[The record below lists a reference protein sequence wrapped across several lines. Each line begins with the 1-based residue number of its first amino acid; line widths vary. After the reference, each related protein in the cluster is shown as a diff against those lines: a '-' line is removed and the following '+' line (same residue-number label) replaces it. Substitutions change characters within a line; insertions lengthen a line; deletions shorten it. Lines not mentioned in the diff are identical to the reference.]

1 VVDGSGQSTVSGDGE
16 TRDFAEGEIMGIIEN
31 AKELAD
37 LLIELT
43 RQNRQL
49 EDKVEEQKK
58 LLDLKGKMKWEKP
71 VYRTEGEEDPY
82 CPQCWEVSQK
92 QVHLRKWQ
100 YGNWFCHNCKKVFQ

>member
-1 VVDGSGQSTVSGDGE
+1 
-16 TRDFAEGEIMGIIEN
+16 MGIIEN

-49 EDKVEEQKK
+49 EDKGEEQKK

-92 QVHLRKWQ
+92 QVHLKKWQ
-100 YGNWFCHNCKKVFQ
+100 NEGWFCHNCGKIFK